1 MKHLVLLL
9 LTALFVEALHAGE
22 GSKPEASAGEVARTA
37 VSHEEARSR
46 ARLLHETIHASLQI
60 VHQEYYREGE
70 SLKIPAATM
79 RQVFREVSE
88 RQKIQLRWLVVDAQ
102 AMNADHKPQND
113 FEKQA
118 AEALAA
124 GKSSHEQ
131 VEATVYRHVGRIA
144 LTSDCLKCH
153 APNRT
158 SNKERVAGLII
169 TIPLA
174 QPTTKP

>member
-1 MKHLVLLL
+1 MKHLSYLLL
-9 LTALFVEALHAGE
+9 MALIAGTLHADE
-22 GSKPEASAGEVARTA
+22 VTNAKTSEEVAGIAPSTD
-37 VSHEEARSR
+37 EARSR

-88 RQKIQLRWLVVDAQ
+88 RQNIQLRWLVVDAQ

-131 VEATVYRHVGRIA
+131 VEGATYRHVGRIA

-174 QPTTKP
+174 QPHTKP

>member
-1 MKHLVLLL
+1 MKHLSYLLL
-9 LTALFVEALHAGE
+9 MALIAVTLHADE
-22 GSKPEASAGEVARTA
+22 VTKAKTSEEVAGIA
-37 VSHEEARSR
+37 PSPDEARSR
-46 ARLLHETIHASLQI
+46 ARLLHETLHASLQI

-88 RQKIQLRWLVVDAQ
+88 RQNIQLRWLVVDAQ

-131 VEATVYRHVGRIA
+131 VEGATYRHVGRIA

-158 SNKERVAGLII
+158 SNKERVAGLVI

-174 QPTTKP
+174 QPPTKP

>member
-9 LTALFVEALHAGE
+9 LTALVVGTSFADEA
-22 GSKPEASAGEVARTA
+22 ASPDASTGEVARTA
-37 VSHEEARSR
+37 ESVGEARAR

-124 GKSSHEQ
+124 GKLSHEK
-131 VEATVYRHVGRIA
+131 VEATAYRHVGRIA

-158 SNKERVAGLII
+158 SNKERVAGLVI

-174 QPTTKP
+174 QPVTKP